1 MAQKQLTQE
10 NIQHIVTNQIMPPDY
25 DGILKISALQNFHI
39 QGPEECPWAQF
50 HPRILRATN
59 TRYPLCMQEYP
70 CGSAVCALLWYSIHY
85 NIPTQE

>member
-1 MAQKQLTQE
+1 MAQQQQLTPE
-10 NIQHIVTNQIMPPDY
+10 YIQQCVEDQVLPFCN
-25 DGILKISALQNFHI
+25 GIISISALQNFHI

-85 NIPTQE
+85 NIPTQA